1 MGHGQ
6 VRLTWEWDGQLGEDE
21 YFSVRIRPEGDPK
34 PPACCHP
41 HTKERQHSG
50 NLYGCTSGKHYW
62 SVIVAREDPESRTGW
77 KEISELSEE
86 RWFDFFEWV
95 EDDEGGVGPGPGDED

>member
-1 MGHGQ
+1 M
-6 VRLTWEWDGQLGEDE
+6 
-21 YFSVRIRPEGDPK
+21 
-34 PPACCHP
+34 
-41 HTKERQHSG
+41 
-50 NLYGCTSGKHYW
+50 
-62 SVIVAREDPESRTGW
+62 AREDPESRTGW